1 MWHLAMI
8 VVCSLNGDVCAYR
21 TNVAMLESKPA
32 CERLGYLVGGGA
44 LERSYGSFTLGEV
57 TVKCERIAE
66 VAQAMPTPPL
76 PSRH

>member
-1 MWHLAMI
+1 MI

-21 TNVAMLESKPA
+21 TNVATLENKEA

-57 TVKCERIAE
+57 TVKCERIEE
-66 VAQAMPTPPL
+66 VAAVTPAPRRA
-76 PSRH
+76 PN

>member
-21 TNVAMLESKPA
+21 TNVATVESKSA

-44 LERSYGSFTLGEV
+44 LERSYGSFTVGEV
-57 TVKCERIAE
+57 TVKCEPIEE
-66 VAQAMPTPPL
+66 VALIMTSPHL
-76 PSRH
+76 PSN